1 MRCLLIDDNP
11 IDLMVNEKVL
21 TTCFAD
27 LEITKVL
34 SGEEAL
40 AYLDKAESLPEVI
53 LLDINMPEMNGFE
66 FLEEYK
72 RLFKGKSKSKIYIL
86 SSSIDPTDISRAN
99 EDDEVKAFIKKPL
112 NVEEVTSVI
121 K

>member
-21 TTCFAD
+21 STCFSD
-27 LEITKVL
+27 IEVTKVL

-40 AYLDKAESLPEVI
+40 NYLSKSDSLPEVI

-72 RLFKGKSKSKIYIL
+72 RLFQNNSHTKIYIL
-86 SSSIDPTDISRAN
+86 SSSIDPADISKAN
-99 EDDEVKAFIKKPL
+99 EEIEVKDFMRKPL
-112 NVEEVTSVI
+112 NAEEVVS
-121 K
+121 KLK

>member
-1 MRCLLIDDNP
+1 MKCLLIDDNP

-21 TTCFAD
+21 STCFAD

-34 SGEEAL
+34 SGGEAL
-40 AYLDKAESLPEVI
+40 KYLGKAESLPEII

-72 RLFKGKSKSKIYIL
+72 RLFKNNSSTKIYIL
-86 SSSIDPTDISRAN
+86 SSSIDPTDINKAN
-99 EDDEVKAFIKKPL
+99 EEKEVKDFMRKPL
-112 NVEEVTSVI
+112 NVEEVES
-121 K
+121 KLK

>member
-21 TTCFAD
+21 STCFAD

-34 SGEEAL
+34 SGAEAL
-40 AYLDKAESLPEVI
+40 KYLSKCETLPEII

-72 RLFKGKSKSKIYIL
+72 RLFKHNPKARIYIL
-86 SSSIDPTDISRAN
+86 SSSIDPSDINKAN
-99 EDDEVKAFIKKPL
+99 EEQEVRAFMKKPL
-112 NVEEVTSVI
+112 NIDEVVSKI